1 MPKTYI
7 TKNGGRVELGEYL
20 KMGGEAFVYAVDD
33 TTVAKIY
40 KKPQTELKEQKLKAM
55 VDNPPPTADKAGTL
69 ALAWPTKLLYS
80 EDSALAG
87 FTMPRIPEEAK
98 ELFFYTSPKRLKGI
112 LAEEGWEKESFQAV
126 IDQKVTYI
134 GQNLVTIVGSLHGLN
149 YIICDINEQNIKVD
163 KHCNVVILDT
173 DSFQIHDHRRGV
185 TYRATVGTSDYTDPN
200 ISERVDRSTQGCTDQ
215 DCTSGPEWHKLTYG
229 CFHRTVEHDNFAIA
243 VILFKLL
250 INGCHP
256 FSKIGEHNEHADL
269 IDRMKKKQ
277 FLFGESLDKCPKHA
291 RPRWGQLNSRWQKY
305 FVDTFTSDTRYK
317 ASEVRQLFYDYPP
330 LTRENLGE
338 QRYFEMPS
346 LGAVGKPPSQQS
358 ATSPPAQ
365 TNARG
370 HHASAPARFA
380 RAAGKQPPAPNPS
393 STPASKQPPA
403 PARFARAA
411 SKQPP
416 APNPS
421 STPAS
426 KQPPAPARF
435 ARAASKQPPAPNPFS
450 TNQIANS
457 PALRGKNVTGMT
469 AEEVREICE
478 GPALRGKNVTG
489 MTPIILPDGRRGYH
503 VTYTEP
509 TPASKQP
516 PAPNRSAKPAS
527 NRTTSHRQP
536 VAQHHNTGI
545 RCPKCSVLNRPD
557 RIRCENPKCHADL
570 APPKSCRKCGSSI
583 PGKAKFCTKC
593 RQPQ

>member
-40 KKPQTELKEQKLKAM
+40 KKRQTEIKEHKLKAM
-55 VDNPPPTADKAGTL
+55 VDYPPPTADKAGTL

-98 ELFFYTSPKRLKGI
+98 ELFYYTSPKLLKGI
-112 LAEEGWEKESFQAV
+112 IAEEGWEKESFQAV

-173 DSFQIHDHRRGV
+173 DSFQIHDHRRGA
-185 TYRATVGTSDYTDPN
+185 TYRATVGIADYTDPN

-370 HHASAPARFA
+370 HHASAP
-380 RAAGKQPPAPNPS
+380 K
-393 STPASKQPPA
+393 
-403 PARFARAA
+403 RFARAA

>member
-1 MPKTYI
+1 
-7 TKNGGRVELGEYL
+7 
-20 KMGGEAFVYAVDD
+20 
-33 TTVAKIY
+33 
-40 KKPQTELKEQKLKAM
+40 
-55 VDNPPPTADKAGTL
+55 
-69 ALAWPTKLLYS
+69 
-80 EDSALAG
+80 
-87 FTMPRIPEEAK
+87 
-98 ELFFYTSPKRLKGI
+98 
-112 LAEEGWEKESFQAV
+112 
-126 IDQKVTYI
+126 
-134 GQNLVTIVGSLHGLN
+134 
-149 YIICDINEQNIKVD
+149 
-163 KHCNVVILDT
+163 
-173 DSFQIHDHRRGV
+173 
-185 TYRATVGTSDYTDPN
+185 
-200 ISERVDRSTQGCTDQ
+200 
-215 DCTSGPEWHKLTYG
+215 
-229 CFHRTVEHDNFAIA
+229 
-243 VILFKLL
+243 
-250 INGCHP
+250 
-256 FSKIGEHNEHADL
+256 
-269 IDRMKKKQ
+269 MKKKQ

-380 RAAGKQPPAPNPS
+380 RAAGKQPPAPNPF

-421 STPAS
+421 ST
-426 KQPPAPARF
+426 
-435 ARAASKQPPAPNPFS
+435 
-450 TNQIANS
+450 NQIANS
-457 PALRGKNVTGMT
+457 
-469 AEEVREICE
+469 
-478 GPALRGKNVTG
+478 PALRGKNVTG